1 LGGFDHAARDFAP
14 PCPLHALLGKGARG
28 AYRSIS
34 HREDPDLGA
43 RTRKFIGLI
52 GILAFLAAY
61 VAVATSIADRL
72 PDNRLVELAYFVIAG
87 TFWFIP
93 ILPLI
98 YWMNRGK

>member
-1 LGGFDHAARDFAP
+1 M
-14 PCPLHALLGKGARG
+14 
-28 AYRSIS
+28 
-34 HREDPDLGA
+34 GA

-52 GILAFLAAY
+52 AILAFLGAY
-61 VAVATSIADRL
+61 VVAAATIADLL

-98 YWMNRGK
+98 YWMNRGR

>member
-1 LGGFDHAARDFAP
+1 M
-14 PCPLHALLGKGARG
+14 
-28 AYRSIS
+28 
-34 HREDPDLGA
+34 GA

-52 GILAFLAAY
+52 GILAFMAAY
-61 VAVATSIADRL
+61 VVAATVVADLL

>member
-1 LGGFDHAARDFAP
+1 LGP
-14 PCPLHALLGKGARG
+14 
-28 AYRSIS
+28 
-34 HREDPDLGA
+34 

-61 VAVATSIADRL
+61 VVVATMIADLL
-72 PDNRLVELAYFVIAG
+72 PEGRLVELAYYVVAG

-98 YWMNRGK
+98 YWMNRGR